1 MHLMIS
7 MQRRSDAQKNLETVP
22 ESVSVIAI
30 EIIRPNIDGELSAQS
45 DVDLISVGKIAHVAD
60 RGRVNRK
67 DFCVIDFI
75 EHELV
80 SGFLDAFPA
89 RVDRVTA
96 ALII

>member
-1 MHLMIS
+1 MHLMIF

-22 ESVSVIAI
+22 ESISVITI
-30 EIIRPNIDGELSAQS
+30 EIIRPNIDRELSAQS

-60 RGRVNRK
+60 GCRVNRENPG
-67 DFCVIDFI
+67 VIDFI

-89 RVDRVTA
+89 RVDRVAA

>member
-7 MQRRSDAQKNLETVP
+7 MQRRSNAQKNLEPVA
-22 ESVSVIAI
+22 EAISVIAI
-30 EIIRPNIDGELSAQS
+30 EVIRPNIDRELSAQS
-45 DVDLISVGKIAHVAD
+45 DVDLVSVGKISHVAD
-60 RGRVNRK
+60 GCRVNRK

-89 RVDRVTA
+89 RVNRVTS

>member
-7 MQRRSDAQKNLETVP
+7 MQRRPDAQKNFETIA
-22 ESVSVIAI
+22 ESISVITI

-45 DVDLISVGKIAHVAD
+45 DVDLISVGKISHVAERCCVD
-60 RGRVNRK
+60 GENPG
-67 DFCVIDFI
+67 VIDFI

-89 RVDRVTA
+89 RVNRVAA